1 MTAPI
6 AIHAFVWAHGPELL
20 DLWVAAWRRVMP
32 DIDFEAR
39 RPWFVDHLRELEDA
53 GTAIRCAFDTATGA
67 MLGFVTIDPATGHL
81 DQIAVAPAAQGGGAA
96 RALLA
101 EARRLSPGRVG
112 LDVNAANPR
121 AIAFYRR
128 EGFCKIGEGV
138 NPRSGRPI
146 HSMEWRPAPSS
157 RE

>member
-101 EARRLSPGRVG
+101 EARRLSPGLVT
-112 LDVNAANPR
+112 LDVNVGNPR

-128 EGFCKIGEGV
+128 EGFQTISESV
-138 NPRSGRPI
+138 NPRSGLPTLAL
-146 HSMEWRPAPSS
+146 SWTPETSGS
-157 RE
+157 